1 MASNASLP
9 VPPGG
14 GLKTTVLNAG
24 HRLNLP
30 PFSLLAPALLV
41 GGAMLVPLAYLL
53 VRSVGASDEAW
64 DLLFRVRTLAT
75 LGRTA
80 LLVVTVTGLSVLV
93 SVPLAWLTT
102 RTDLPLRRVWTVLT
116 ILPLVIPSYVG
127 AFLFVSALGPRG
139 LLQGA
144 LAPFGVDRL
153 PEIYGLPGATMA
165 LALLS
170 YPYIL
175 LIVRSSMAGMDP
187 AMEESARALGRG
199 PVRTFF
205 TVTVPLLRPA
215 IAAGSLL
222 VALYVLSDFGAV
234 SLMRYETFTWSIYQQ
249 YQGAV
254 DRSIAAVLSLLLVGL
269 AVGVLVAEQWSRG
282 RVKYHRSGVGAARKL
297 SLVRLG
303 RWRWPALLLCGG
315 LVAFAL
321 ALPISVL
328 AYWLAR
334 GVEAGG
340 TFDGLWS
347 AARNSL
353 YGSGLAA
360 LLAVALAL
368 PVAAMVVRY
377 PSRISRA
384 LEGVSFVGYA
394 LPGVVV
400 ALALVF
406 FGANYAGPV
415 YQTIW
420 LLVFAYVVLFFPVAL
435 GSVRS
440 SMAQISPSLEE
451 AARGLGRTPA
461 RTVLTVT
468 LPLVRSGL
476 IAGAALVFLVTMKE
490 LPATLILGP
499 LGFNTL
505 ATQVWSASSEAFFAK
520 AAAPALLLVLLSSVP
535 TAILVLRFGGGG
547 RR

>member
-1 MASNASLP
+1 MGPPDSARERMKASIWG
-9 VPPGG
+9 VQR
-14 GLKTTVLNAG
+14 GL
-24 HRLNLP
+24 RLP

-41 GGAMLVPLAYLL
+41 GAAMAVPLAYLL
-53 VRSVGASDEAW
+53 VRSVEASDDAW
-64 DLLFRVRTLAT
+64 DLLFRTPTAAT

-80 LLVVTVTGLSVLV
+80 LLVLTVTGFSVLV
-93 SVPLAWLTT
+93 AVPLAWLTT
-102 RTDLPLRRVWTVLT
+102 RTDLPLRRLWTVLT

-127 AFLFVSALGPRG
+127 AFLFVSALGPKG
-139 LLQGA
+139 LLQQG
-144 LAPFGVDRL
+144 LEVPFGVGRL

-170 YPYIL
+170 YPYVL
-175 LIVRSSMAGMDP
+175 LIARSSMSGMDP
-187 AMEESARALGRG
+187 AMEESARSLGRG
-199 PVRTFF
+199 PIKTFF

-215 IAAGSLL
+215 IAAGALL

-249 YQGAV
+249 YQGAF
-254 DRSIAAVLSLLLVGL
+254 DRSIAAVLSLVLVGL
-269 AVGVLVAEQWSRG
+269 AIGVLVFEQWSRG
-282 RVKYHRSGVGAARKL
+282 RVRYHRSGVGAARKL
-297 SLVRLG
+297 SLVSLG
-303 RWRWPALLLCGG
+303 RWRWPALLFCSG

-321 ALPISVL
+321 VLPTSVL
-328 AYWLAR
+328 LYWLAR
-334 GVEAGG
+334 GLDAGG
-340 TFDGLWS
+340 AFNGIWL

-353 YGSGLAA
+353 YGSGVAA
-360 LLAVALAL
+360 ALAVALAL
-368 PVAAMVVRY
+368 PVAAMIVRY
-377 PSRISRA
+377 PGRISRA

-400 ALALVF
+400 ALSLVY
-406 FGANYAGPV
+406 FGANYAGAV

-461 RTVLTVT
+461 RTVFAVT
-468 LPLVRSGL
+468 LPLVRSGV

-499 LGFNTL
+499 LGFSTL

-520 AAAPALLLVLLSSVP
+520 AAAPALVLILLSSVP
-535 TAILVLRFGGGG
+535 MAVLVLRFGGP
-547 RR
+547 RK

>member
-1 MASNASLP
+1 MR
-9 VPPGG
+9 
-14 GLKTTVLNAG
+14 GLS
-24 HRLNLP
+24 LP
-30 PFSLLAPALLV
+30 PFSLLAPALAV
-41 GGAMLVPLAYLL
+41 GAAMMVPLAYLI

-64 DLLFRVRTLAT
+64 ELLFRTRTAAT

-80 LLVVTVTGLSVLV
+80 LLVLTVTGFSVLV

-102 RTDLPLRRVWTVLT
+102 RTDMPLRRAWTVLT

-127 AFLFVSALGPRG
+127 AFLFVSAFGPKG
-139 LLQGA
+139 LLQQG
-144 LAPFGVDRL
+144 LEVPFGVDRL

-170 YPYIL
+170 YPYVL

-187 AMEESARALGRG
+187 AMEESARSLGRG

-215 IAAGSLL
+215 IAAGALL
-222 VALYVLSDFGAV
+222 VALYTLSDFGAV

-249 YQGAV
+249 YQGAF
-254 DRSIAAVLSLLLVGL
+254 DRSIAAVLSLVLVTL
-269 AVGVLVAEQWSRG
+269 AVSILVLEQWSRG
-282 RVKYHRSGVGAARKL
+282 RVRYHRSGVGAARVQRV
-297 SLVRLG
+297 VRLG
-303 RWRWPALLLCGG
+303 RWRWPALLFCGG

-321 ALPISVL
+321 ALPTSVL
-328 AYWLAR
+328 LFWLVR
-334 GVEAGG
+334 GFEAGQTAG
-340 TFDGLWS
+340 GLWS

-353 YGSGLAA
+353 YGSGLTA
-360 LLAVALAL
+360 LVAVALAL
-368 PVAAMVVRY
+368 PVAALLVRY

-400 ALALVF
+400 ALSLVF
-406 FGANYAGPV
+406 FGANYARTV

-420 LLVFAYVVLFFPVAL
+420 LLIFAYVVLFFPVAL

-440 SMAQISPSLEE
+440 SLAQVTPSLEE
-451 AARGLGRTPA
+451 AARGLGRSSA
-461 RTVLTVT
+461 RTILTVT
-468 LPLVRSGL
+468 LPLVRTGL
-476 IAGAALVFLVTMKE
+476 IAGSALVFLVTMKE

-505 ATQVWSASSEAFFAK
+505 ATQVWSASSEAFFAR
-520 AAAPALLLVLLSSVP
+520 AAAPALLLILLSSVP
-535 TAILVLRFGGGG
+535 TAVLVLRYGGS

>member
-1 MASNASLP
+1 MKASIWS
-9 VPPGG
+9 GEH
-14 GLKTTVLNAG
+14 GLS
-24 HRLNLP
+24 LP
-30 PFSLLAPALLV
+30 PFSLLAPALAV
-41 GGAMLVPLAYLL
+41 GVAMLVPLAYLL
-53 VRSVGASDEAW
+53 VRSVGASEDAW
-64 DLLFRVRTLAT
+64 DLLFRARTAAT

-80 LLVVTVTGLSVLV
+80 LLVLTVTGFSVLV
-93 SVPLAWLTT
+93 SVPIAWLTT
-102 RTDLPLRRVWTVLT
+102 RTDLPLRRLWTVLT

-127 AFLFVSALGPRG
+127 AFLFVSALGPKG
-139 LLQGA
+139 LLQQGLA
-144 LAPFGVDRL
+144 APFGVDRL
-153 PEIYGLPGATMA
+153 PEIYGFPGATMA

-170 YPYIL
+170 YPYVL

-187 AMEESARALGRG
+187 AMEESARSLGRG
-199 PVRTFF
+199 PTKTFL

-234 SLMRYETFTWSIYQQ
+234 SLMRYETFTWSVYQQ
-249 YQGAV
+249 YQGAF
-254 DRSIAAVLSLLLVGL
+254 DRSIAAVLSLVLVGL
-269 AVGVLVAEQWSRG
+269 AIAVLSLEQWTRG
-282 RVKYHRSGVGAARKL
+282 RMRFHRSGVGAAREL
-297 SLVRLG
+297 SRVRLG
-303 RWRWPALLLCGG
+303 GWCWPALVFCGA

-321 ALPISVL
+321 VLPTSVL
-328 AYWLAR
+328 LYWLAR
-334 GVEAGG
+334 GADAGG
-340 TFDGLWS
+340 TFNGLWL

-360 LLAVALAL
+360 LLAVAAAL
-368 PVAAMVVRY
+368 PVAALVVRY
-377 PSRISRA
+377 PGRISRA
-384 LEGVSFVGYA
+384 LEGISFVGYA

-400 ALALVF
+400 ALSLVF
-406 FGANYAGPV
+406 FGANYARTF

-440 SMAQISPSLEE
+440 TMAQVSPSLEE
-451 AARGLGRTPA
+451 AARSLGRTPA
-461 RTVLTVT
+461 RTVFAVI
-468 LPLVRSGL
+468 LPLVRSGV

-535 TAILVLRFGGGG
+535 TAVLVLRFGGS